1 MDEEQ
6 LQEPLE
12 PVRFQVDEATFDDRL
27 RELAR
32 LSELIDQ
39 KESELKGLSSTH
51 ESLSYTLAQYM
62 LRTECK
68 KKEVSGILFTQK
80 QRVYSKV
87 EDKEAL
93 RQWIEQNNAV
103 DLLMSVHPSKLT
115 GYVNECVEAG
125 NEIPAGVNPNFIKY
139 SVSVKRV

>member
-1 MDEEQ
+1 MDEET
-6 LQEPLE
+6 LQEPIE

-32 LSELIDQ
+32 LSEVIDT
-39 KESELKGLSSTH
+39 KESELKGLATTY

-68 KKEVSGILFTQK
+68 KKELSGWLFTQK

-93 RQWIEQNNAV
+93 RAWIAAHDAV
-103 DLLMSVHPSKLT
+103 DLLMTVHPSKLT
-115 GYVNECVEAG
+115 GYVNECVETG
-125 NEIPAGVNPNFIKY
+125 NEVPAGVDPNFIKY
-139 SVSVKRV
+139 SVSVKRT

>member
-6 LQEPLE
+6 EPIE
-12 PVRFQVDEATFDDRL
+12 PARFQVDEATFDDRL

-32 LSELIDQ
+32 LDDIISQ
-39 KESELKGLSSTH
+39 KESELKGLQSTH

-68 KKEVSGILFTQK
+68 RKEVSGILFTQK

-87 EDKEAL
+87 EDKAL
-93 RQWIEQNNAV
+93 LADWITRNNAT
-103 DLLMSVHPSKLT
+103 DLLMAVHPSKLT
-115 GYVNECVEAG
+115 GYVNECVETG
-125 NEIPAGVNPNFIKY
+125 NEIPAGVNPNYIKY

>member
-6 LQEPLE
+6 EPIE

-32 LSELIDQ
+32 LDEIIAG
-39 KESELKGLSSTH
+39 KESELKGLEATH

-68 KKEVSGILFTQK
+68 RKEISGFLFTQK

-87 EDKEAL
+87 EDKAAL
-93 RQWIEQNNAV
+93 ASWIANNNAV
-103 DLLMSVHPSKLT
+103 DLLMAVHPSKLT
-115 GYVNECVEAG
+115 GYVNECVETG
-125 NEIPAGVNPNFIKY
+125 NEIPAGVNPNYIKY

>member
-6 LQEPLE
+6 EPIE

-32 LSELIDQ
+32 LDQ
-39 KESELKGLSSTH
+39 IVDEKKAELKGLESTH

-68 KKEVSGILFTQK
+68 KKEISGILFTQK
-80 QRVYSKV
+80 QRVFAKV
-87 EDKEAL
+87 EDKVAL
-93 RQWIEQNNAV
+93 REWIVQHDAV
-103 DLLMSVHPSKLT
+103 DLLMAVHPSKLT
-115 GYVNECVEAG
+115 GFCNETMEAG
-125 NEIPAGVNPNFIKY
+125 GELPDGVNPSFIKY
-139 SVSVKRV
+139 SVSVKRT